1 MVNGSY
7 GGPSIGDD
15 RKVLLQVTQGVYY
28 LHQRGIVHRDI
39 KPINIFISQH
49 YGTDVKPT
57 MKIADFGL
65 SRNIQ
70 NNKKFNKSS
79 SNPAGTKGWMA
90 PECCAAG
97 YKDDEKVD
105 VFSLGCI
112 YGYMLSGGMHH
123 FEGDHVLQRQVNINQ
138 RKPKSLT
145 KEQLKPMYSR
155 DPFVF
160 KLIFCMLEME
170 PSDRPTVKTILG
182 NSFFTRTHS
191 GFFQS
196 VFNLLF

>member
-1 MVNGSY
+1 MVSGRY

-15 RKVLLQVTQGVYY
+15 REVLLQVTQGVYY

-90 PECCAAG
+90 PECFAVD
-97 YKDDEKVD
+97 YRDDEKLD

-112 YGYMLSGGMHH
+112 YGYTLSGGMHP
-123 FEGDHVLQRQVNINQ
+123 FEGDHVFQRQANINQ
-138 RKPKSLT
+138 GNPMSLT
-145 KEQLKPMYSR
+145 KEQLKPMYSQ

-160 KLIFCMLEME
+160 KLICCMLEIN
-170 PSDRPTVKTILG
+170 PNDRPTVHTILG
-182 NSFFTRTHS
+182 NVFFTRTYE
-191 GFFQS
+191 GFFQR
-196 VFNLLF
+196 VVNRWF